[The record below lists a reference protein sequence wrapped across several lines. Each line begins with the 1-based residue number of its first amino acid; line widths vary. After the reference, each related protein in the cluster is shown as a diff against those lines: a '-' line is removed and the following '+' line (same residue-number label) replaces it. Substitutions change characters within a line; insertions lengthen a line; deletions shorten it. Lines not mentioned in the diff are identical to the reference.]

1 MEKNNTNANG
11 NAEPQKVVR
20 HITRIG
26 VETINTVTGEKGL
39 VAVRTPAP
47 NVYDRRNLTQAEL
60 HAIALLCNSWE
71 DVKGILLDY
80 KVLARDWME
89 DHKRENHK
97 DTFEAMEGA
106 VKKVN
111 ELFKGI
117 ENTTG
122 RKDLRVFHA
131 NEEFLK

>member
-1 MEKNNTNANG
+1 MEKNITNT
-11 NAEPQKVVR
+11 AEPQKVVR

-47 NVYDRRNLTQAEL
+47 NVYDRRSLTQAEL

-71 DVKGILLDY
+71 DVKGILIDY
-80 KVLARDWME
+80 KILARDWME

-97 DTFEAMEGA
+97 TTFDEMENA

-131 NEEFLK
+131 NEEFHK